1 MTKDLSKAK
10 MQQALL
16 RPLFFFIR
24 PGLNTDIYGVNLRI
38 QSKYRKKRTRNQK
51 WLRIWTLKNPTDKNK
66 PLYTIKEIFL
76 RFWEKKKEIYFTS
89 LSKKYITHD
98 RKFWH
103 TVKPFLSD
111 KIKSRE
117 SIILVE
123 QKKEDEAENSL
134 NGFFTNIGKYLEILA
149 YNVADT
155 FHHNFSNHPA
165 WQATTKYRNHP
176 SIDSIKS
183 HFKHN
188 ANLFFSKVDKNTVL
202 KKI

>member
-1 MTKDLSKAK
+1 MTPYLDFKKPNWQKQVCLYYQRSFFEI
-10 MQQALL
+10 L
-16 RPLFFFIR
+16 R
-24 PGLNTDIYGVNLRI
+24 
-38 QSKYRKKRTRNQK
+38 
-51 WLRIWTLKNPTDKNK
+51 
-66 PLYTIKEIFL
+66 
-76 RFWEKKKEIYFTS
+76 KKKEIYFTG

-123 QKKEDEAENSL
+123 QKKEEEAENSL
-134 NGFFTNIGKYLEILA
+134 NGFFTNIDKYLEILA

-165 WQATTKYRNHP
+165 WQATTKYRNHS

-202 KKI
+202 KKIKKLETNRAVSKKIKKIRNK

>member
-1 MTKDLSKAK
+1 MEIDYWKTQS
-10 MQQALL
+10 
-16 RPLFFFIR
+16 FFGWQR
-24 PGLNTDIYGVNLRI
+24 
-38 QSKYRKKRTRNQK
+38 QHH
-51 WLRIWTLKNPTDKNK
+51 PTDKNK

>member
-1 MTKDLSKAK
+1 M
-10 MQQALL
+10 
-16 RPLFFFIR
+16 
-24 PGLNTDIYGVNLRI
+24 
-38 QSKYRKKRTRNQK
+38 
-51 WLRIWTLKNPTDKNK
+51 
-66 PLYTIKEIFL
+66 
-76 RFWEKKKEIYFTS
+76 
-89 LSKKYITHD
+89 
-98 RKFWH
+98 
-103 TVKPFLSD
+103 
-111 KIKSRE
+111 KSRE

-155 FHHNFSNHPA
+155 FHHNHPA

-183 HFKHN
+183 HYKHN

-202 KKI
+202 KKIKKLETNRAVLKKVKKIRNK